1 MIRNRT
7 GENGAMAFYV
17 YMLECADKTIYTGY
31 TDDLEKR
38 LAAHN
43 AGEGAKYPR
52 SRRPCNLVYVETY
65 DSKHEALSREWH
77 IKHTMSRED
86 KLKLVEDNKNLLNK

>member
-1 MIRNRT
+1 M
-7 GENGAMAFYV
+7 MAFYV
-17 YMLECADKTIYTGY
+17 YMLECADKTLYTGY

-43 AGEGAKYPR
+43 AGAGAKYTR
-52 SRRPCNLVYVETY
+52 SRRPCHLIYAEAFET
-65 DSKHEALSREWH
+65 KHEALSREWH

-86 KLKLVEDNKNLLNK
+86 KLKMMGESNNILKK